1 MQFTTNGELTKI
13 YAQMLGRSW
22 MFKIPRTIL
31 LGVYGKERSEVIL
44 KGRKVIPEYTM
55 ACGFQFEYQEI
66 EKALKH
72 LLMINTK

>member
-1 MQFTTNGELTKI
+1 
-13 YAQMLGRSW
+13 MLGRSW

-31 LGVYGKERSEVIL
+31 LGVYGKERSDVIL
-44 KGRKVIPEYTM
+44 KGREVTPEHTM
-55 ACGFQFEYQEI
+55 SCGFQFEYQDI